1 MIPLI
6 RNHDFKQKKASLT
19 LNFKMK
25 ENKLSP
31 VHKRLTGKLKY
42 SAVNILH
49 VSGNHSRH
57 INKF

>member
-6 RNHDFKQKKASLT
+6 RNHDFKQKASLT